1 MPGDFDTVDDDR
13 QQTPLKDAD
22 LSAEAKAARTKLQ
35 AVLAAHQ
42 GPRDEYFVKQTEA
55 FGGEAGGK
63 KAKAA
68 KKAATPAPKAEAD
81 PRVARFK
88 ERDADHDGKITYE
101 EFQAS
106 MADKKIAKER
116 FEARDLNKDGN
127 LSLKEFLDTLPGA
140 K

>member
-1 MPGDFDTVDDDR
+1 M
-13 QQTPLKDAD
+13 LDANKG
-22 LSAEAKAARTKLQ
+22 S
-35 AVLAAHQ
+35 
-42 GPRDEYFVKQTEA
+42 RDEYFVKQTEA

-68 KKAATPAPKAEAD
+68 KKAATAATKAEAD
-81 PRVARFK
+81 PRSTRFK

-106 MADKKIAKER
+106 MADKKVAKER
-116 FEARDLNKDGN
+116 FEARDLDKDGN